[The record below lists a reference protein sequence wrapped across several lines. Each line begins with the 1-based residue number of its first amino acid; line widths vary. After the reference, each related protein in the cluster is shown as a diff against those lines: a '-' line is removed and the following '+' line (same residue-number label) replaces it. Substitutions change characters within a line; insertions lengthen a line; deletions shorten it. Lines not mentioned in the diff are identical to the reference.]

1 MTNNL
6 QEANSGEV
14 EVRAF
19 SILQEIFDQRNWPFP
34 VFFKLDKACSDTEL
48 AQMMELPLD
57 KIEAVF
63 INGTAKPAGEG
74 WIKPG
79 DRVAFVPPGTPG
91 PYRAI
96 LGLVK
101 VPGKETDKERGL

>member
-1 MTNNL
+1 MTNISV
-6 QEANSGEV
+6 EPTHGEV

-19 SILQEIFDQRNWPFP
+19 SFLQEIFNQRNWPFP
-34 VFFKLDKACSDTEL
+34 VFFKLDKACSDSEL
-48 AQMMELPLD
+48 AQMMDLPLD

-63 INGTAKPAGEG
+63 INGKAKPAGDG
-74 WIKPG
+74 WVNPG

-96 LGLVK
+96 LGLAK
-101 VPGKETDKERGL
+101 IPGKETDKERGL

>member
-1 MTNNL
+1 MTNNFV
-6 QEANSGEV
+6 ESNPDEV

-19 SILQEIFDQRNWPFP
+19 SFLKEIFDQRNWPFP
-34 VFFKLDKACSDTEL
+34 IFFKLDKECSDTEL
-48 AQMMELPLD
+48 AQMMDLPID

-74 WIKPG
+74 WVKPG

-101 VPGKETDKERGL
+101 VPGKETDK